1 MDSQILMQQGFEGFV
16 TIDKLKSDPY
26 QIPTKQGVYVVL
38 LPQDSKPAFLE
49 NGTGGFFK
57 DKNPNVPISELKAN
71 WVNNTDIIYIG
82 KAGGS
87 SSRATLQSRLI
98 QYLKFGMGIK
108 IGHWGGRYIWQLA
121 NSDNLLICWKPTKQD
136 ARDVERENDNM
147 DDVKYTKKVT
157 AFNDDDIPYEV
168 RMKHIIEAY
177 RKDLKRL
184 EALEKYAKGLE
195 EENLLLQKKMEKT
208 DAWLAE
214 EPDRQAAIQK
224 MQLEIKQLRGTLIK
238 SIPKRVIQMRDI
250 KKKVMSLEEY
260 IRYLQRLL
268 QQNDIPYDERKVN
281 PSKSESIDFDS
292 LDIFAVRG
300 PKENYDSDDDFVSI
314 LKSAIEKEDHE

>member
-1 MDSQILMQQGFEGFV
+1 
-16 TIDKLKSDPY
+16 
-26 QIPTKQGVYVVL
+26 
-38 LPQDSKPAFLE
+38 
-49 NGTGGFFK
+49 
-57 DKNPNVPISELKAN
+57 
-71 WVNNTDIIYIG
+71 
-82 KAGGS
+82 
-87 SSRATLQSRLI
+87 
-98 QYLKFGMGIK
+98 
-108 IGHWGGRYIWQLA
+108 
-121 NSDNLLICWKPTKQD
+121 
-136 ARDVERENDNM
+136 M

-157 AFNDDDIPYEV
+157 TFNDDDIPYEV

-214 EPDRQAAIQK
+214 EPDRQVAIKK
-224 MQLEIKQLRGTLIK
+224 MQVEIKQLRGTLIK
-238 SIPKRVIQMRDI
+238 SFPKRVIQMRDI

-292 LDIFAVRG
+292 LDIYAVRG
-300 PKENYDSDDDFVSI
+300 PHENYDSDDDYASL
-314 LKSAIEKEDHE
+314 LKSMINQDEVK

>member
-1 MDSQILMQQGFEGFV
+1 MD
-16 TIDKLKSDPY
+16 
-26 QIPTKQGVYVVL
+26 
-38 LPQDSKPAFLE
+38 A
-49 NGTGGFFK
+49 
-57 DKNPNVPISELKAN
+57 
-71 WVNNTDIIYIG
+71 
-82 KAGGS
+82 
-87 SSRATLQSRLI
+87 I
-98 QYLKFGMGIK
+98 Q
-108 IGHWGGRYIWQLA
+108 
-121 NSDNLLICWKPTKQD
+121 
-136 ARDVERENDNM
+136 
-147 DDVKYTKKVT
+147 YTKKVKPE
-157 AFNDDDIPYEV
+157 DDDIPYEV

-184 EALEKYAKGLE
+184 ESLEKYAKGLE
-195 EENLLLQKKMEKT
+195 EENLQLQKKMEKT

-238 SIPKRVIQMRDI
+238 SFPKRVIQMRDI

-268 QQNDIPYDERKVN
+268 QQNDIPYEERKVN
-281 PSKSESIDFDS
+281 PSKSEIIDFDS

-300 PKENYDSDDDFVSI
+300 PKENYDSDDDFISI

>member
-1 MDSQILMQQGFEGFV
+1 
-16 TIDKLKSDPY
+16 
-26 QIPTKQGVYVVL
+26 
-38 LPQDSKPAFLE
+38 
-49 NGTGGFFK
+49 
-57 DKNPNVPISELKAN
+57 
-71 WVNNTDIIYIG
+71 
-82 KAGGS
+82 
-87 SSRATLQSRLI
+87 
-98 QYLKFGMGIK
+98 
-108 IGHWGGRYIWQLA
+108 
-121 NSDNLLICWKPTKQD
+121 
-136 ARDVERENDNM
+136 M

-157 AFNDDDIPYEV
+157 TFNDDDIPYEV
-168 RMKHIIEAY
+168 WMKHIIEAY

-214 EPDRQAAIQK
+214 EPDRQVAIKK
-224 MQLEIKQLRGTLIK
+224 MQVEIKQLRGTLIK
-238 SIPKRVIQMRDI
+238 SFPKRVIQMRDI

-292 LDIFAVRG
+292 LDIYAVRG
-300 PKENYDSDDDFVSI
+300 PHENYDSDDDYASL
-314 LKSAIEKEDHE
+314 LKSMINQDEVK

>member
-1 MDSQILMQQGFEGFV
+1 MDE
-16 TIDKLKSDPY
+16 
-26 QIPTKQGVYVVL
+26 
-38 LPQDSKPAFLE
+38 
-49 NGTGGFFK
+49 
-57 DKNPNVPISELKAN
+57 
-71 WVNNTDIIYIG
+71 
-82 KAGGS
+82 
-87 SSRATLQSRLI
+87 I
-98 QYLKFGMGIK
+98 Q
-108 IGHWGGRYIWQLA
+108 
-121 NSDNLLICWKPTKQD
+121 
-136 ARDVERENDNM
+136 
-147 DDVKYTKKVT
+147 YTKKVKPE
-157 AFNDDDIPYEV
+157 DDDIPYEV

-214 EPDRQAAIQK
+214 EPDRQATIKK
-224 MQLEIKQLRGTLIK
+224 MQVEIKQMRGTLIK
-238 SIPKRVIQMRDI
+238 TFPKRVIQMRDI

-268 QQNDIPYDERKVN
+268 QQNDIPFEERKVN

-300 PKENYDSDDDFVSI
+300 PKENYDSGNDYANI
-314 LKSAIEKEDHE
+314 LKGLIEDNEEKRAEREV

>member
-1 MDSQILMQQGFEGFV
+1 MDE
-16 TIDKLKSDPY
+16 
-26 QIPTKQGVYVVL
+26 
-38 LPQDSKPAFLE
+38 
-49 NGTGGFFK
+49 
-57 DKNPNVPISELKAN
+57 
-71 WVNNTDIIYIG
+71 
-82 KAGGS
+82 
-87 SSRATLQSRLI
+87 I
-98 QYLKFGMGIK
+98 Q
-108 IGHWGGRYIWQLA
+108 
-121 NSDNLLICWKPTKQD
+121 
-136 ARDVERENDNM
+136 
-147 DDVKYTKKVT
+147 YTKKVKPE
-157 AFNDDDIPYEV
+157 DDDIPYEV

-184 EALEKYAKGLE
+184 ESLEKYAKGLE
-195 EENLLLQKKMEKT
+195 EENLQLQKKMEKT

-238 SIPKRVIQMRDI
+238 SFPKRVIQMRDI

-268 QQNDIPYDERKVN
+268 QQNDIPYEERKVN

-300 PKENYDSDDDFVSI
+300 PKENYDSDDDFISI

>member
-1 MDSQILMQQGFEGFV
+1 
-16 TIDKLKSDPY
+16 
-26 QIPTKQGVYVVL
+26 
-38 LPQDSKPAFLE
+38 
-49 NGTGGFFK
+49 
-57 DKNPNVPISELKAN
+57 
-71 WVNNTDIIYIG
+71 
-82 KAGGS
+82 
-87 SSRATLQSRLI
+87 
-98 QYLKFGMGIK
+98 
-108 IGHWGGRYIWQLA
+108 
-121 NSDNLLICWKPTKQD
+121 
-136 ARDVERENDNM
+136 M
-147 DDVKYTKKVT
+147 DDIQYTKKIKPE
-157 AFNDDDIPYEV
+157 NDDIPYEV

-214 EPDRQAAIQK
+214 EPDRQVAIKK
-224 MQLEIKQLRGTLIK
+224 MQVEIKQLRGTLIK
-238 SIPKRVIQMRDI
+238 SFPKRVIQMRDI

-292 LDIFAVRG
+292 LDIYAVRG
-300 PKENYDSDDDFVSI
+300 PHENYDSDDDYGSL
-314 LKSAIEKEDHE
+314 LKSMINQDEVK

>member
-1 MDSQILMQQGFEGFV
+1 
-16 TIDKLKSDPY
+16 
-26 QIPTKQGVYVVL
+26 
-38 LPQDSKPAFLE
+38 
-49 NGTGGFFK
+49 
-57 DKNPNVPISELKAN
+57 
-71 WVNNTDIIYIG
+71 
-82 KAGGS
+82 
-87 SSRATLQSRLI
+87 
-98 QYLKFGMGIK
+98 
-108 IGHWGGRYIWQLA
+108 
-121 NSDNLLICWKPTKQD
+121 
-136 ARDVERENDNM
+136 M
-147 DDVKYTKKVT
+147 DDIQYTKKIKPE
-157 AFNDDDIPYEV
+157 NDDIPYEV

-238 SIPKRVIQMRDI
+238 SFPKRVIQMRDI

-268 QQNDIPYDERKVN
+268 QQNDIPYEERKVN
-281 PSKSESIDFDS
+281 PSKSEIIDFDS

-300 PKENYDSDDDFVSI
+300 PKENYDSDDDFISI

>member
-1 MDSQILMQQGFEGFV
+1 
-16 TIDKLKSDPY
+16 
-26 QIPTKQGVYVVL
+26 
-38 LPQDSKPAFLE
+38 
-49 NGTGGFFK
+49 
-57 DKNPNVPISELKAN
+57 
-71 WVNNTDIIYIG
+71 
-82 KAGGS
+82 
-87 SSRATLQSRLI
+87 
-98 QYLKFGMGIK
+98 
-108 IGHWGGRYIWQLA
+108 
-121 NSDNLLICWKPTKQD
+121 
-136 ARDVERENDNM
+136 M
-147 DDVKYTKKVT
+147 DDIQYTKKIKPE
-157 AFNDDDIPYEV
+157 NDDIPYEV

-214 EPDRQAAIQK
+214 EPDRQVAIKK
-224 MQLEIKQLRGTLIK
+224 MQVEIKQLRGTLIK
-238 SIPKRVIQMRDI
+238 SFPKRVIQMRDI

-292 LDIFAVRG
+292 LDIYAVRG
-300 PKENYDSDDDFVSI
+300 PHENYDSDDDYASL
-314 LKSAIEKEDHE
+314 LKSMINQDEVK

>member
-1 MDSQILMQQGFEGFV
+1 
-16 TIDKLKSDPY
+16 
-26 QIPTKQGVYVVL
+26 
-38 LPQDSKPAFLE
+38 
-49 NGTGGFFK
+49 
-57 DKNPNVPISELKAN
+57 
-71 WVNNTDIIYIG
+71 
-82 KAGGS
+82 
-87 SSRATLQSRLI
+87 
-98 QYLKFGMGIK
+98 
-108 IGHWGGRYIWQLA
+108 
-121 NSDNLLICWKPTKQD
+121 
-136 ARDVERENDNM
+136 M
-147 DDVKYTKKVT
+147 DDIQYTKKVKPE
-157 AFNDDDIPYEV
+157 DDDIPYEV

-184 EALEKYAKGLE
+184 ESLEKYAKGLE

-268 QQNDIPYDERKVN
+268 QQNDIPYEERKVN

-300 PKENYDSDDDFVSI
+300 PKENYDSDDDFISI

>member
-1 MDSQILMQQGFEGFV
+1 
-16 TIDKLKSDPY
+16 
-26 QIPTKQGVYVVL
+26 
-38 LPQDSKPAFLE
+38 
-49 NGTGGFFK
+49 
-57 DKNPNVPISELKAN
+57 
-71 WVNNTDIIYIG
+71 
-82 KAGGS
+82 
-87 SSRATLQSRLI
+87 
-98 QYLKFGMGIK
+98 
-108 IGHWGGRYIWQLA
+108 
-121 NSDNLLICWKPTKQD
+121 
-136 ARDVERENDNM
+136 M
-147 DDVKYTKKVT
+147 DDIQYTKKIKPE
-157 AFNDDDIPYEV
+157 NDDIPYEV

-238 SIPKRVIQMRDI
+238 SFPKRVIQMRDI

-268 QQNDIPYDERKVN
+268 QQNDIPYEERKVN

-300 PKENYDSDDDFVSI
+300 PKENYDSDDDFISI

>member
-1 MDSQILMQQGFEGFV
+1 
-16 TIDKLKSDPY
+16 
-26 QIPTKQGVYVVL
+26 
-38 LPQDSKPAFLE
+38 
-49 NGTGGFFK
+49 
-57 DKNPNVPISELKAN
+57 
-71 WVNNTDIIYIG
+71 
-82 KAGGS
+82 
-87 SSRATLQSRLI
+87 
-98 QYLKFGMGIK
+98 
-108 IGHWGGRYIWQLA
+108 
-121 NSDNLLICWKPTKQD
+121 
-136 ARDVERENDNM
+136 M
-147 DDVKYTKKVT
+147 DDIQYTKKVKPE
-157 AFNDDDIPYEV
+157 DDDIPYEV

-184 EALEKYAKGLE
+184 ESLEKYAKGLE

-238 SIPKRVIQMRDI
+238 SFPKRVIQMRDI

-268 QQNDIPYDERKVN
+268 QQNDIPYEERKVN
-281 PSKSESIDFDS
+281 PSKSEIIDFDS
-292 LDIFAVRG
+292 LDIFVVRG
-300 PKENYDSDDDFVSI
+300 PKENYDSDDDFISI

>member
-1 MDSQILMQQGFEGFV
+1 
-16 TIDKLKSDPY
+16 
-26 QIPTKQGVYVVL
+26 
-38 LPQDSKPAFLE
+38 
-49 NGTGGFFK
+49 
-57 DKNPNVPISELKAN
+57 
-71 WVNNTDIIYIG
+71 
-82 KAGGS
+82 
-87 SSRATLQSRLI
+87 
-98 QYLKFGMGIK
+98 
-108 IGHWGGRYIWQLA
+108 
-121 NSDNLLICWKPTKQD
+121 
-136 ARDVERENDNM
+136 M

-157 AFNDDDIPYEV
+157 TFNDDDIPYEV

-195 EENLLLQKKMEKT
+195 EENQLLQKKMEKT

-214 EPDRQAAIQK
+214 EPDRQVAIKK
-224 MQLEIKQLRGTLIK
+224 MQVEIKQLRGTLIK
-238 SIPKRVIQMRDI
+238 SFPKRVIQMRDI

-292 LDIFAVRG
+292 LDIYAVRG
-300 PKENYDSDDDFVSI
+300 PHENYDSDDDYASL
-314 LKSAIEKEDHE
+314 LKSMINQDEVK

>member
-1 MDSQILMQQGFEGFV
+1 MDE
-16 TIDKLKSDPY
+16 
-26 QIPTKQGVYVVL
+26 
-38 LPQDSKPAFLE
+38 
-49 NGTGGFFK
+49 
-57 DKNPNVPISELKAN
+57 
-71 WVNNTDIIYIG
+71 
-82 KAGGS
+82 
-87 SSRATLQSRLI
+87 I
-98 QYLKFGMGIK
+98 Q
-108 IGHWGGRYIWQLA
+108 
-121 NSDNLLICWKPTKQD
+121 
-136 ARDVERENDNM
+136 
-147 DDVKYTKKVT
+147 YTKKVKPE
-157 AFNDDDIPYEV
+157 DDDIPYEV

-184 EALEKYAKGLE
+184 ESLEKYAKGLE
-195 EENLLLQKKMEKT
+195 EENLQLQKKMEKT

-238 SIPKRVIQMRDI
+238 SFPKRVIQMRDI

-268 QQNDIPYDERKVN
+268 QQNDIPYEERKVN

>member
-1 MDSQILMQQGFEGFV
+1 
-16 TIDKLKSDPY
+16 
-26 QIPTKQGVYVVL
+26 
-38 LPQDSKPAFLE
+38 
-49 NGTGGFFK
+49 
-57 DKNPNVPISELKAN
+57 
-71 WVNNTDIIYIG
+71 
-82 KAGGS
+82 
-87 SSRATLQSRLI
+87 
-98 QYLKFGMGIK
+98 
-108 IGHWGGRYIWQLA
+108 
-121 NSDNLLICWKPTKQD
+121 
-136 ARDVERENDNM
+136 M
-147 DDVKYTKKVT
+147 DDIQYTKKVKPE
-157 AFNDDDIPYEV
+157 DDDIPYEV

-184 EALEKYAKGLE
+184 ESLEKYAKGLE

-238 SIPKRVIQMRDI
+238 SFPKRVIQMRDI

-268 QQNDIPYDERKVN
+268 QQNDIPYEERKVN
-281 PSKSESIDFDS
+281 PSKSEIIDFDS

-300 PKENYDSDDDFVSI
+300 PKENYDSDDDFISI

>member
-1 MDSQILMQQGFEGFV
+1 MDE
-16 TIDKLKSDPY
+16 
-26 QIPTKQGVYVVL
+26 
-38 LPQDSKPAFLE
+38 
-49 NGTGGFFK
+49 
-57 DKNPNVPISELKAN
+57 
-71 WVNNTDIIYIG
+71 
-82 KAGGS
+82 
-87 SSRATLQSRLI
+87 I
-98 QYLKFGMGIK
+98 Q
-108 IGHWGGRYIWQLA
+108 
-121 NSDNLLICWKPTKQD
+121 
-136 ARDVERENDNM
+136 
-147 DDVKYTKKVT
+147 YTKKVKPE
-157 AFNDDDIPYEV
+157 DDDIPYEV

-184 EALEKYAKGLE
+184 ESLEKYAKGLE

-238 SIPKRVIQMRDI
+238 SFPKRVIQMRDI

-268 QQNDIPYDERKVN
+268 QQNDIPYEERKVN
-281 PSKSESIDFDS
+281 PSKSEIIDFDS

-300 PKENYDSDDDFVSI
+300 PKENYDSDDDFISI

>member
-1 MDSQILMQQGFEGFV
+1 
-16 TIDKLKSDPY
+16 
-26 QIPTKQGVYVVL
+26 
-38 LPQDSKPAFLE
+38 
-49 NGTGGFFK
+49 
-57 DKNPNVPISELKAN
+57 
-71 WVNNTDIIYIG
+71 
-82 KAGGS
+82 
-87 SSRATLQSRLI
+87 
-98 QYLKFGMGIK
+98 
-108 IGHWGGRYIWQLA
+108 
-121 NSDNLLICWKPTKQD
+121 
-136 ARDVERENDNM
+136 M
-147 DDVKYTKKVT
+147 DDVKYTKKVS

-214 EPDRQAAIQK
+214 EPDRQVAIKK
-224 MQLEIKQLRGTLIK
+224 MQVEIKQLRGTLIK
-238 SIPKRVIQMRDI
+238 SFPKRVIQMRDI

-268 QQNDIPYDERKVN
+268 QQNDIPYDERKIN
-281 PSKSESIDFDS
+281 PNKSESIDFDS

-300 PKENYDSDDDFVSI
+300 PKENYDSGDDYASI
-314 LKSAIEKEDHE
+314 LKGMIEEDKEKGTEREV

>member
-1 MDSQILMQQGFEGFV
+1 MDE
-16 TIDKLKSDPY
+16 
-26 QIPTKQGVYVVL
+26 
-38 LPQDSKPAFLE
+38 
-49 NGTGGFFK
+49 
-57 DKNPNVPISELKAN
+57 
-71 WVNNTDIIYIG
+71 
-82 KAGGS
+82 
-87 SSRATLQSRLI
+87 I
-98 QYLKFGMGIK
+98 Q
-108 IGHWGGRYIWQLA
+108 
-121 NSDNLLICWKPTKQD
+121 
-136 ARDVERENDNM
+136 
-147 DDVKYTKKVT
+147 YTKKVKPE
-157 AFNDDDIPYEV
+157 DDDIPYEV

-184 EALEKYAKGLE
+184 ESLEKYAKGLE

-238 SIPKRVIQMRDI
+238 SFPKRVIQMRDI

-268 QQNDIPYDERKVN
+268 QQNDIPYEERKVN

-300 PKENYDSDDDFVSI
+300 PKENYDSDDDFISI

>member
-1 MDSQILMQQGFEGFV
+1 MDEMQ
-16 TIDKLKSDPY
+16 
-26 QIPTKQGVYVVL
+26 
-38 LPQDSKPAFLE
+38 
-49 NGTGGFFK
+49 
-57 DKNPNVPISELKAN
+57 
-71 WVNNTDIIYIG
+71 
-82 KAGGS
+82 
-87 SSRATLQSRLI
+87 
-98 QYLKFGMGIK
+98 
-108 IGHWGGRYIWQLA
+108 
-121 NSDNLLICWKPTKQD
+121 
-136 ARDVERENDNM
+136 
-147 DDVKYTKKVT
+147 YTKKVKPE
-157 AFNDDDIPYEV
+157 DDDIPYEV

-184 EALEKYAKGLE
+184 ESLEKYAKGLE
-195 EENLLLQKKMEKT
+195 EENLQLQKKMEKT

-238 SIPKRVIQMRDI
+238 SFPKRVIQMRDI

-268 QQNDIPYDERKVN
+268 QQNDIPYEERKVN

-300 PKENYDSDDDFVSI
+300 PKENYDSDDDFISI

>member
-1 MDSQILMQQGFEGFV
+1 MDE
-16 TIDKLKSDPY
+16 
-26 QIPTKQGVYVVL
+26 
-38 LPQDSKPAFLE
+38 
-49 NGTGGFFK
+49 
-57 DKNPNVPISELKAN
+57 
-71 WVNNTDIIYIG
+71 
-82 KAGGS
+82 
-87 SSRATLQSRLI
+87 I
-98 QYLKFGMGIK
+98 Q
-108 IGHWGGRYIWQLA
+108 
-121 NSDNLLICWKPTKQD
+121 
-136 ARDVERENDNM
+136 
-147 DDVKYTKKVT
+147 YTKKVKPE
-157 AFNDDDIPYEV
+157 DDDIPYEV

-184 EALEKYAKGLE
+184 ESLEKYAKGLE
-195 EENLLLQKKMEKT
+195 EENLQLQKKMEKT

-238 SIPKRVIQMRDI
+238 SFPKRVIQMREVIQMRDI

-268 QQNDIPYDERKVN
+268 QQNDIPYEERKVN

-300 PKENYDSDDDFVSI
+300 PKENYDSDDDFISI

>member
-1 MDSQILMQQGFEGFV
+1 MDE
-16 TIDKLKSDPY
+16 
-26 QIPTKQGVYVVL
+26 
-38 LPQDSKPAFLE
+38 
-49 NGTGGFFK
+49 
-57 DKNPNVPISELKAN
+57 
-71 WVNNTDIIYIG
+71 
-82 KAGGS
+82 
-87 SSRATLQSRLI
+87 I
-98 QYLKFGMGIK
+98 Q
-108 IGHWGGRYIWQLA
+108 
-121 NSDNLLICWKPTKQD
+121 
-136 ARDVERENDNM
+136 
-147 DDVKYTKKVT
+147 YTKKVKPE
-157 AFNDDDIPYEV
+157 DDDIPYEV

-184 EALEKYAKGLE
+184 ESLEKYAKGLE
-195 EENLLLQKKMEKT
+195 EENLQLQKKMEKT

-238 SIPKRVIQMRDI
+238 SFPKRVIQMRDI

-268 QQNDIPYDERKVN
+268 QQNDIPYEERKVN

-300 PKENYDSDDDFVSI
+300 PKENYDSDDDYASL
-314 LKSAIEKEDHE
+314 LKSMINQDEVK